1 MLLIEK
7 ILRNTADIQFTKL
20 CKISQ
25 ENAGNLKGISVG
37 GKVNWVGVIHVE
49 LSFKL
54 KYTRIAPSQKKIW
67 KAPHT
72 LRLIVKAQARSGTRA
87 EHATPLN
94 LDHTF
99 SSYTQGTTEET
110 KIKSPCRSTDSN
122 NFSQECK
129 RRGAF
134 GIILD
139 ACPSTFD
146 DLHSLYDGGDDGVSL
161 QKKKLLTY
169 GTMAVNPQ
177 SFFEVLLIRDL

>member
-1 MLLIEK
+1 MKRMVLWWMSSCNVLRRFGG
-7 ILRNTADIQFTKL
+7 ILQTFT
-20 CKISQ
+20 SP
-25 ENAGNLKGISVG
+25 NYAGNLRGTISG
-37 GKVNWVGVIHVE
+37 RESELGVIHVE

-54 KYTRIAPSQKKIW
+54 KYTRIAPIQKKIW

-94 LDHTF
+94 LDHMF

-134 GIILD
+134 GI
-139 ACPSTFD
+139 
-146 DLHSLYDGGDDGVSL
+146 HS
-161 QKKKLLTY
+161 
-169 GTMAVNPQ
+169 
-177 SFFEVLLIRDL
+177 